1 MAGIERLK
9 VTLFVVLVVPA
20 ALSAQEGTS
29 LPKEPAGRRGS
40 QVIIRPGPRISPGF
54 RLTVQKEPRFPNGQ
68 AGERSIPSESRGLE
82 VSLQPEKAQFSDR
95 GPLAFR
101 LTYRNTSDKAFLLD
115 HPDRLGASARLVIA
129 NQATA
134 AQWTLTSDFP
144 KPRGNALIRIEPG
157 ASLRY
162 TLVVS
167 SRPPF
172 IPQPRPPRPIP
183 IRPQARQSDSTAPG
197 TTEAKEA
204 GKTPGSNVPRDSST
218 QSESRIRPPVIVP
231 RPRPRPRPVP
241 PIVISPQLPCG
252 AGPCR
257 AMVLLEFKGNTAVK
271 NGGPPLWVGKIAT
284 RPVDVTIAASRP
296 IIIQPRPRVEAV
308 PLFRKPAGSAQSE
321 E

>member
-1 MAGIERLK
+1 MAGIGRLK
-9 VTLFVVLVVPA
+9 VTLFVALVLPA
-20 ALSAQEGTS
+20 ALSAQDAAPLS
-29 LPKEPAGRRGS
+29 KAPDGRRES
-40 QVIIRPGPRISPGF
+40 QVIIWPGPRVSPGF
-54 RLTVQKEPRFPNGQ
+54 RLTVQKAPRFPNGQ

-115 HPDRLGASARLVIA
+115 RPDRLGASARLVIA

-144 KPRGNALIRIEPG
+144 KGRGNALIRLEPG

-167 SRPPF
+167 SRPAF
-172 IPQPRPPRPIP
+172 IPQPRPPRPTP
-183 IRPQARQSDSTAPG
+183 IDPRVGQSDSTAAG
-197 TTEAKEA
+197 TTEAEQS
-204 GKTPGSNVPRDSST
+204 GKTPGSKVPRQPST
-218 QSESRIRPPVIVP
+218 QSKSRIRPPVVV
-231 RPRPRPRPVP
+231 PRPRPRPVP

-252 AGPCR
+252 AGQCR
-257 AMVLLEFKGNTAVK
+257 TMLLLEFKGNTAVK

-284 RPVDVTIAASRP
+284 RPVDVTIAGGRP
-296 IIIQPRPRVEAV
+296 VIIQPRPRVEST
-308 PLFRKPAGSAQSE
+308 PLFRKSVGREQSE